1 MRRGFVLAGME
12 DIRYRQQEIVFQP
25 GDSLLLYTDGVTEAL
40 DPRQE
45 LYSEKRLRDFL
56 NSGVLTDR
64 PLAEQLGLLHADIEA
79 FAAGA
84 EQADD
89 ITMLLLQ
96 IKQITGGKE
105 HGGTDD

>member
-1 MRRGFVLAGME
+1 M
-12 DIRYRQQEIVFQP
+12 
-25 GDSLLLYTDGVTEAL
+25 TEAL

-45 LYSEKRLRDFL
+45 LYSEKRLRDFM

-64 PLAEQLGLLHADIEA
+64 PLAEQLRLLHADIEA

-96 IKQITGGKE
+96 IKQITGGRNMAE
-105 HGGTDD
+105 LTIDATLENLDTVLDFVNQQMEQ